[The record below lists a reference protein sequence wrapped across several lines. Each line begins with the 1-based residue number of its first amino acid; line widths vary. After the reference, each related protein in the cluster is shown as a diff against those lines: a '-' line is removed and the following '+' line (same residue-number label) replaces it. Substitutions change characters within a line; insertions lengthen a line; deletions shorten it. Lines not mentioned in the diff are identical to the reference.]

1 MKDSREI
8 YTGRGKPSG
17 EHDRQVCADERRAS
31 VENSREEMLPLI
43 VEDRLQ
49 EAYEQIRRGE
59 VKQMKKQF
67 HSQAG
72 PEHSS
77 KSDGRRGGK
86 GGKMKSLASAAA
98 VLALILIIPSA
109 VYAAVVYFQR
119 TTQVEEDVL
128 TYTFALNYELVPG
141 EYQVKA
147 DYIPKGFEDDTDGD
161 GKYYGE
167 NEEWITIMPIYTT
180 AELDRINNEITLSGI
195 EKVEHT
201 KLSGMEADVIT
212 PQDAKR
218 NRSNR
223 HIFLFNEEEGYVLQI
238 VAGYGMEE
246 KELLKFSDSLQVL
259 RIGDGSYE
267 AEEEKLKRQQEEAD
281 TAAAILEGEKRWDA
295 LMALGI
301 PEEKIRAAGEEL
313 RVEGLDQSLGFTVTG
328 YELLDSM
335 EGFDRENF
343 FDDTRFDG
351 WLNGDMT
358 LRPYRRQH
366 LDKNGELLGEDQ
378 AEQKIL
384 QVHVKAHCYDN
395 TEPDVS
401 LNFMLQYVTKT
412 PEGVLTWAEDSYEAV
427 PEEDYWLQMDN
438 SAVYF
443 DRAVNTEGE
452 NRSHFFYREMKAGE
466 DLEYTL
472 LFVVDS
478 DRTEDFL
485 LYPAG
490 INNDLWQAETMSA
503 GEIRDS
509 LEGYISLQK

>member
-1 MKDSREI
+1 
-8 YTGRGKPSG
+8 
-17 EHDRQVCADERRAS
+17 
-31 VENSREEMLPLI
+31 
-43 VEDRLQ
+43 
-49 EAYEQIRRGE
+49 
-59 VKQMKKQF
+59 
-67 HSQAG
+67 
-72 PEHSS
+72 
-77 KSDGRRGGK
+77 
-86 GGKMKSLASAAA
+86 MKSLASAAA

-259 RIGDGSYE
+259 RTGDGSYE

-313 RVEGLDQSLGFTVTG
+313 RVEGLNQSLGFTVTG

-366 LDKNGELLGEDQ
+366 L
-378 AEQKIL
+378 
-384 QVHVKAHCYDN
+384 
-395 TEPDVS
+395 S
-401 LNFMLQYVTKT
+401 LI
-412 PEGVLTWAEDSYEAV
+412 
-427 PEEDYWLQMDN
+427 
-438 SAVYF
+438 
-443 DRAVNTEGE
+443 
-452 NRSHFFYREMKAGE
+452 H
-466 DLEYTL
+466 
-472 LFVVDS
+472 
-478 DRTEDFL
+478 
-485 LYPAG
+485 
-490 INNDLWQAETMSA
+490 I
-503 GEIRDS
+503 
-509 LEGYISLQK
+509 